1 MLGKPHAALREVF
14 ELLGKPAA
22 ALQETFQPLEKPHT
36 ALREAFKLL
45 GKPAAALRETFKL
58 LGRPHAA
65 LQKTIKQ
72 IGRLP
77 AALRQVFQPT
87 FPFLPALP
95 DDFHLRISLL
105 AEHIRHFFPPIAL
118 NDDLALLRRAA
129 HATLYLEH
137 LAQRGE
143 IVGRA
148 PETGD
153 ERDHL
158 PTPVPLIERDAK
170 ALLRLGEGFLLRHF
184 VCFVLKVRVRRIHHA
199 QTAFPIVILHFF
211 PI

>member
-1 MLGKPHAALREVF
+1 MLGKPHATLREASQ
-14 ELLGKPAA
+14 LLRKTLA
-22 ALQETFQPLEKPHT
+22 ALQETFQPLGKPHT

-72 IGRLP
+72 LGRLP
-77 AALRQVFQPT
+77 VALRLIFQPT

-118 NDDLALLRRAA
+118 DNDLALLRRTA
-129 HATLYLEH
+129 HAALYLEH
-137 LAQRGE
+137 LA
-143 IVGRA
+143 
-148 PETGD
+148 
-153 ERDHL
+153 
-158 PTPVPLIERDAK
+158 
-170 ALLRLGEGFLLRHF
+170 
-184 VCFVLKVRVRRIHHA
+184 
-199 QTAFPIVILHFF
+199 
-211 PI
+211 